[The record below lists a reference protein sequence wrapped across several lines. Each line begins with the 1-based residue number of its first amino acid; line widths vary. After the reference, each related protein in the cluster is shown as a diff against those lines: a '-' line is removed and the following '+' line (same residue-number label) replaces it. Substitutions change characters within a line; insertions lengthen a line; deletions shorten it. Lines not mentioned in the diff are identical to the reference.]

1 MPKLMISSSR
11 AIFLLVFLN
20 QFKSHHASKGY
31 NSWESSNHSPHYG
44 NSADLDDFYSKI
56 HLSSRDDWDNQGD
69 SNWNNQGYN
78 DNGKRYP
85 NMESIDDFTR
95 ESSSHNHKSDHTYSS
110 HQSREGNNEDFRI
123 PYDDEW
129 EEINEGS
136 GKNYSYD
143 VAEAEQEDLEYG
155 DKSSK
160 RDAPNHSSQSYHESF
175 HEMANGARHDH
186 QDHHNNRDE
195 DDEHNR
201 SGHDDDEMRNNGNDL
216 SNQPNDSTLVH
227 HTSPRSEY
235 ANHDY
240 QYKVNAYREKKS
252 SNVHESEDESSEE
265 DVDAE
270 TANSEPSDNA
280 PKEKSLSSITQQN
293 VLPAMDS
300 TNTEC
305 NGFWN
310 CGGAFAMITVGAV
323 ATLILLLFTATRPFR
338 GRRRSEV
345 MTSRLV
351 KVFTCFDEHS
361 CSTDS
366 ENEENSVVTEFSSG
380 LGYEDQEVMTP
391 ITDDEMLKFRMV

>member
-1 MPKLMISSSR
+1 MSSFMISSSH
-11 AIFLLVFLN
+11 AIFLLVLFI
-20 QFKSHHASKGY
+20 QFKSYHATKDY
-31 NSWESSNHSPHYG
+31 NSWENRNHSPHYG
-44 NSADLDDFYSKI
+44 NSAALDDFF
-56 HLSSRDDWDNQGD
+56 HTSSGDKWDNRGDDDWNNQGD
-69 SNWNNQGYN
+69 S
-78 DNGKRYP
+78 DNGKRHP
-85 NMESIDDFTR
+85 NMESMHDYTP
-95 ESSSHNHKSDHTYSS
+95 ESSSHNHKSEHTHSS
-110 HQSREGNNEDFRI
+110 HQSWEGKNEDFRM
-123 PYDDEW
+123 PYDDER
-129 EEINEGS
+129 EEINVGS
-136 GKNYSYD
+136 GKSYDYD

-160 RDAPNHSSQSYHESF
+160 RDAPNRSSQIYHESF
-175 HEMANGARHDH
+175 HEMANGARHYH
-186 QDHHNNRDE
+186 QGHHNNSDE
-195 DDEHNR
+195 DYEHNR
-201 SGHDDDEMRNNGNDL
+201 GGEGDDEMRNNGNDFR
-216 SNQPNDSTLVH
+216 NQPNDSTLVH

-235 ANHDY
+235 ANHEY

-252 SNVHESEDESSEE
+252 SNAHESEDEFSEE

-270 TANSEPSDNA
+270 TANSKPLNHA

-300 TNTEC
+300 TSTEC

-310 CGGAFAMITVGAV
+310 CGGAFAIITVGAV
-323 ATLILLLFTATRPFR
+323 ATLILVLFAATRPFR

-380 LGYEDQEVMTP
+380 LGCEDQEVMTP